1 MAGGMWCAWHFSAK
15 GHLSGSGPPKERGE
29 RVRSQL
35 LVPTLFIPDV
45 LPPVSV
51 SLPGS
56 PALEQ
61 SGPSSLSISRRS
73 LRPKPSICG
82 RSGGDGMCRNCLWGD
97 KSRRPIAAIATGG
110 KKKRKENTAVVF
122 GAELSGG

>member
-35 LVPTLFIPDV
+35 LVPTLIIPDV

-61 SGPSSLSISRRS
+61 SSPSSVYVGHRS
-73 LRPKPSICG
+73 LRPGPHVCG
-82 RSGGDGMCRNCLWGD
+82 
-97 KSRRPIAAIATGG
+97 
-110 KKKRKENTAVVF
+110 
-122 GAELSGG
+122 